1 MNQLKYDI
9 NVLLLCD
16 QGIWVAQCLEHDI
29 AAQGKTIKQAM
40 KTFSKSFAGQVFM
53 DVENGKQPLEDFTP
67 APVEYWD
74 MLKEALIV
82 QSHKTNLQ
90 LLKSST
96 FKLILPVLDVEYTP

>member
-1 MNQLKYDI
+1 MKQLKYDI
-9 NVLLLCD
+9 NVVLLCD

-74 MLKEALIV
+74 MLREAEPLESLTAIKMPTTLAAGGV
-82 QSHKTNLQ
+82 GFARTAV
-90 LLKSST
+90 
-96 FKLILPVLDVEYTP
+96 FA